1 MSRDYELLMEKIEN
15 AYTRL
20 RALKNAHEIIRR
32 QSNIIPSVTWNNLL
46 NSEERSHLDKYCRI
60 SQGLL

>member
-20 RALKNAHEIIRR
+20 RALKNAVIKYENGEVPWEIGRASCR
-32 QSNIIPSVTWNNLL
+32 
-46 NSEERSHLDKYCRI
+46 ERV
-60 SQGLL
+60 